1 VHEITDVLFLRKFS
15 ECIGWRIL
23 LSIYKSR
30 REFLTRGIF
39 TQTMRFLNEI
49 VFSYKKEEDL
59 EEKDDYFDS
68 FEKCY
73 PLLSEAGEMLMEE
86 AHRKGIEIEGK
97 SRLEIA
103 REIFST
109 QGNPGN
115 QGKEVNNNY
124 SERLHE

>member
-1 VHEITDVLFLRKFS
+1 LNV
-15 ECIGWRIL
+15 
-23 LSIYKSR
+23 YKSR
-30 REFLTRGIF
+30 REFLTRAIF

-49 VFSYKKEEDL
+49 VLSYKKEEDL
-59 EEKDDYFDS
+59 AKKDDYFDS

-86 AHRKGIEIEGK
+86 AHKQGINVEGK

-109 QGNPGN
+109 QRNSDSK
-115 QGKEVNNNY
+115 GKGGEQQ
-124 SERLHE
+124 

>member
-1 VHEITDVLFLRKFS
+1 
-15 ECIGWRIL
+15 
-23 LSIYKSR
+23 
-30 REFLTRGIF
+30 
-39 TQTMRFLNEI
+39 MRFLNEI
-49 VFSYKKEEDL
+49 VFSYMREEDL
-59 EEKDDYFDS
+59 EEKEDYFGS

-109 QGNPGN
+109 RRNSD
-115 QGKEVNNNY
+115 GKEKGG
-124 SERLHE
+124 EQQ